1 MARVLIVEDKE
12 SMAEMLRSAL
22 EVEGFQCAVASTE
35 KEAIETIRSEV
46 PELVLADLKLPDG
59 SGLEVLKA
67 SLEEDPS
74 VPVII
79 MTAYGSIETAVEA
92 MKQGAYEFITKPF
105 DLDHLIMLIK
115 RAIERRDL
123 YRENLL
129 LKEHLATEE
138 IVGKSTAMQG
148 VMEKV
153 RKVAPTKTTVLLLGE
168 SGTGKE
174 LIARAIHKLS
184 PRRDK
189 LFVPINCAAIP
200 RELLESEL
208 FGYEKGAFT
217 GATSRKPGKFEIANG
232 GTVFLDEISEL
243 ELSLQAK
250 LLRVLQDQMIERVG
264 GTRPLKVDVRIIAA
278 TNADLKKRV
287 QEGKFREDLY
297 YRLNVFPI
305 EIPPLRE
312 RKEDI
317 PLLVEHFIKK
327 YAREMKV
334 PPKKVKDRAMKLLMQ
349 YEWKGNVR
357 ELENTIERAMIL
369 AEGDEIGPEH
379 ISLVGVDT
387 GEPLGETL
395 TQGVSLEEAVKEV
408 VRRVERRI
416 IQEAL
421 ERHHWNKTRVAEEL
435 QVSYKTLLT
444 KIKEYGLE

>member
-1 MARVLIVEDKE
+1 
-12 SMAEMLRSAL
+12 
-22 EVEGFQCAVASTE
+22 
-35 KEAIETIRSEV
+35 
-46 PELVLADLKLPDG
+46 
-59 SGLEVLKA
+59 
-67 SLEEDPS
+67 
-74 VPVII
+74 
-79 MTAYGSIETAVEA
+79 
-92 MKQGAYEFITKPF
+92 
-105 DLDHLIMLIK
+105 MLIK

-250 LLRVLQDQMIERVG
+250 LLRVLQDQIIERVG

-416 IQEAL
+416 IKEAL

>member
-1 MARVLIVEDKE
+1 VARILIVEDKA
-12 SMAEMLRSAL
+12 SMADMLKAALETEGFECTVATTEKSAL
-22 EVEGFQCAVASTE
+22 EHIKTSL
-35 KEAIETIRSEV
+35 

-67 SLEEDPS
+67 TLQEDPS

-79 MTAYGSIETAVEA
+79 MTAFGTIEIAVEA

-105 DLDHLIMLIK
+105 DIDHLIMLIK

-129 LKEHLATEE
+129 LKEHMAKYE
-138 IVGKSTAMQG
+138 IIGKSKAMKE
-148 VMEKV
+148 VMQKV
-153 RKVAPTKTTVLLLGE
+153 HKVAPTKTTVLLLGE

-174 LIARAIHKLS
+174 LVARAIHQLS

-217 GATSRKPGKFEIANG
+217 GATTRKPGKFELANG

-243 ELSLQAK
+243 EPSLQAK
-250 LLRVLQDQMIERVG
+250 LLRVLQDHVIERIG
-264 GTRPLKVDVRIIAA
+264 GTTALQIDVRIIAA
-278 TNADLKKRV
+278 TNADLRKRV
-287 QEGKFREDLY
+287 QEGRFREDLY

-317 PLLVEHFIKK
+317 PLLVEHFITK
-327 YAREMKV
+327 YSREMKI
-334 PPKKVKDRAMKLLMQ
+334 PRKKISSKAMKMLME
-349 YEWKGNVR
+349 YDWKGNVR

-369 AEGDEIGPEH
+369 ADTEEIKPEH
-379 ISLVGVDT
+379 INLVGIEKEMIHNDLPMD
-387 GEPLGETL
+387 GP
-395 TQGVSLEEAVKEV
+395 LEETVKTV
-408 VRRVERRI
+408 VRKVEKTI
-416 IQEAL
+416 IKKAL
-421 ERHHWNKTRVAEEL
+421 EKHHWNKTKVAEQL
-435 QVSYKTLLT
+435 QISYKTLLT